1 MNGLYRRNSYRNRK
15 MFGGK
20 LMKKKKIALILMLSA
35 LTIFLAGCGDFREP
49 IYSDTEGF
57 WSKFIVWPIVA
68 FITMLKDVLGTY
80 GWSIV
85 AVTIIVRVIL
95 LPLIIQ
101 QANSSKAMRDIQPK
115 MKALQEKYKSKDAVT
130 QEKYREAI
138 QQLFTENQ
146 VNPVA
151 GCLPALVQMPIIIG
165 LYHAISRMNATPE
178 IELGTFLG
186 FQLAEQSIVLA
197 ILAGVAQFVVL
208 KTGPAMDN
216 PQMKTMLYIMPF
228 MIVGFG
234 LFLPAAISLYWI
246 IGNVIMLITNIFLY
260 KPFAKEP
267 VIVEEQKKNNRKKG
281 GKRKK

>member
-1 MNGLYRRNSYRNRK
+1 
-15 MFGGK
+15 
-20 LMKKKKIALILMLSA
+20 MKKKKIALILMLSA

-186 FQLAEQSIVLA
+186 FQLAEQS
-197 ILAGVAQFVVL
+197 
-208 KTGPAMDN
+208 
-216 PQMKTMLYIMPF
+216 
-228 MIVGFG
+228 
-234 LFLPAAISLYWI
+234 
-246 IGNVIMLITNIFLY
+246 
-260 KPFAKEP
+260 
-267 VIVEEQKKNNRKKG
+267 NR
-281 GKRKK
+281 

>member
-1 MNGLYRRNSYRNRK
+1 
-15 MFGGK
+15 
-20 LMKKKKIALILMLSA
+20 MKKKKIALILMLSA

-197 ILAGVAQFVVL
+197 ILAGVAQFIVL

-228 MIVGFG
+228 MIIGFG

-246 IGNVIMLITNIFLY
+246 IGNIIMLITNIFLY

-267 VIVEEQKKNNRKKG
+267 VVVEEPKKNNKRKG